1 MPKTKLI
8 TQGEWDFS
16 CDSYGKVRHSRKACV
31 YTRTTTPTGEQFVYI
46 ASRIPNWEDARLIA
60 AAPELLAAIEQFI
73 RYCESGNHPKW
84 ATYLETGA
92 GAKMR
97 AAVNKVAPFEVNVPD
112 QHRLF
117 RHMVALRIKELDTAA
132 TLAKSLVVEL
142 SGQFLEKADA
152 LASATP
158 DAYAISDEVIDSYL
172 KQLGEPA

>member
-46 ASRIPNWEDARLIA
+46 ASRIPHWEDARLIA

-97 AAVNKVAPFEVNVPD
+97 AAVNKVAPFEVNVP
-112 QHRLF
+112 
-117 RHMVALRIKELDTAA
+117 E
-132 TLAKSLVVEL
+132 AKSSQPPTWKTVASEL
-142 SGQFLEKADA
+142 LTALEAVLDYEDDRPSEGTFGAEVYAKAA
-152 LASATP
+152 K
-158 DAYAISDEVIDSYL
+158 AITQAKGVKE
-172 KQLGEPA
+172 